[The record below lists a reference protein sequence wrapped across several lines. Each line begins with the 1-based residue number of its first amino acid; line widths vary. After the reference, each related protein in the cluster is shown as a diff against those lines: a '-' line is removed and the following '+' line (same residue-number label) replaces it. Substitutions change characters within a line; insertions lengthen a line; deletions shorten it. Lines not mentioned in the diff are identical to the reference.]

1 MANADVLREGIYFG
15 ECPRWHEGR
24 LWYSDF
30 YDHAVHTLGLD
41 GADKRVLEI
50 DDQPSGLGWMPD
62 GSLLI
67 VAMVSRRV
75 LRWSGDGAPGVH
87 ADLSALAPFHCNDM
101 VVDSVG
107 RAYVGNFGFDL
118 DAVMTRG
125 EGEMMATVLCRV
137 DPDGTAS
144 VAADGMQFPNGSVI
158 TPDGS
163 TLIIAE
169 SFGRCL
175 TAFDI
180 GDDGALT
187 NRRVFA
193 DLAGANAV
201 PDGICLDAEGAVWVA
216 DALQPRCVRVA
227 EGGEVLDTLTTSQNA
242 FACMLGGPDGRHL
255 FAVTAQSST
264 AEDASA
270 AQHGRIEVAEV
281 AVPHAGL
288 P

>member
-1 MANADVLREGIYFG
+1 MATAEVLRSGLYFG
-15 ECPRWHEGR
+15 ECPRWRDGK

-41 GADKRVLEI
+41 GADERVLEI
-50 DDQPSGLGWMPD
+50 DDQPSGLGWLPD

-67 VAMVSRRV
+67 VAMLSRRV
-75 LRWSGDGAPGVH
+75 LRWDGGTPKEH

-101 VVDSVG
+101 VVDKAG

-118 DAVMTRG
+118 EALMTRG
-125 EGEMMATVLCRV
+125 EGELKTTVVCRV
-137 DPDGTAS
+137 DPDGSAH
-144 VAADGMQFPNGSVI
+144 VAADEMRFPNGSVI
-158 TPDGS
+158 TPDGA
-163 TLIIAE
+163 TYIVAE

-180 GDDGALT
+180 GPDGALS
-187 NRRVFA
+187 NRRVWA
-193 DLAGANAV
+193 ELTDAGAV

-216 DALQPRCVRVA
+216 DALQSRCVRVA
-227 EGGEVLDTLTTSQNA
+227 DGGKVLDEVTTSQNA

-255 FAVTAQSST
+255 FVVTAPSSI
-264 AEDASA
+264 AEEASGVPR
-270 AQHGRIEVAEV
+270 GRIEVAEV
-281 AVPHAGL
+281 AVAHAGL